1 MTPTQPRLPK
11 PEPDKLPPYN
21 LEAEMSVLGSM
32 MISQEAAEYA
42 RENLQSVDFY
52 DDRHRKLFR
61 ALSELAG
68 EGIPGELVMVSQKLG
83 EMGVALDA
91 VDGRPYMS
99 ICMDQF
105 NTAENIEHF
114 VKVVAD
120 TAHRRRAIDAGY
132 GIIFAAQTG
141 EPFED
146 YLDALKESH
155 TDVPGRPETIDGKA
169 LDSLVLDPPRWAV
182 PEVLPQGLSL
192 LAGKPKQG
200 KSFLSINIALAIAY
214 GGKVLDA
221 EVELG
226 EVLCLALEDSPRRL
240 QDRCRSMLQGD
251 SIPDTVHF
259 AFEWARLND
268 GGAEHLDRWLTEHPD
283 TRLVVV
289 DTLAK
294 VRERGRGNSQIY
306 LDDYSAIG
314 PLKELADKYHIALL
328 AVHHLRKSESISDPL
343 DEVSGSTGLTGS
355 ADTVLLLR
363 GSRGRSDAE
372 LMIIGRD
379 MEDTELALDFDS
391 KSCTWSLLGPAEE
404 YRQSELRTAILE
416 VLRESDLPL
425 GPRPVA
431 DLLGRNESTIGN
443 TMRRMAV
450 AGDIKQSGRG
460 RFSVDTGKVW

>member
-1 MTPTQPRLPK
+1 MMLNSEALETASEMLS
-11 PEPDKLPPYN
+11 PD
-21 LEAEMSVLGSM
+21 
-32 MISQEAAEYA
+32 
-42 RENLQSVDFY
+42 DFY
-52 DDRHRKLFR
+52 RDQHRVLFK
-61 ALSELAG
+61 ALCELG
-68 EGIPGELVMVSQKLG
+68 REGLPADLVL
-83 EMGVALDA
+83 
-91 VDGRPYMS
+91 
-99 ICMDQF
+99 
-105 NTAENIEHF
+105 
-114 VKVVAD
+114 VAD
-120 TAHRRRAIDAGY
+120 RLNEKGLLDKVGGRAYVHTLVDTTPNPHNVKHYASIVIDLARRRKVIDAGHLM
-132 GIIFAAQTG
+132 ITAAQKG
-141 EPFED
+141 EPYKD
-146 YLDALKESH
+146 YLDVLNESRPEAL
-155 TDVPGRPETIDGKA
+155 GRPETLDGKA

-182 PEVLPQGLSL
+182 PGVLPQGLTL

-200 KSFLSINIALAIAY
+200 KSFLSINIGLAVAY

-251 SIPDTVHF
+251 PIPDTVHF
-259 AFEWARLND
+259 AFEWPRLND
-268 GGAEHLDRWLTEHPD
+268 GGDEYLDHWLSEHPN

-294 VRERGRGNSQIY
+294 VRERGGRNSQIY

-314 PLKELADKYHIALL
+314 PLKALADNYHVAVL

-355 ADTVLLLR
+355 ADAVLLLR

-372 LMIIGRD
+372 LLIIGRD

-391 KSCTWSLLGPAEE
+391 QSCTWSLLGPADE

-460 RFSVDTGKVW
+460 RFSVVTGKLW